1 LIHPAKPVSAFGS
14 GRLEVAESIA
24 SPDNP
29 LTARVMVNRIWQH
42 MFGRGI
48 VTTADNFGVYG
59 ERPSHPELLDHL
71 AGRFVANGW
80 SIKELIREIA
90 LSSTFQQRGE
100 ILAEASRIDPLN
112 QLLSHYPVHRLEA
125 ESIRD
130 SLLAISGRLGRT
142 LYGPSIQPRRE
153 EPSEYR
159 KLFQGPLDGD
169 GRRSIYIKVTRH
181 EGSRFLDT
189 FDFPNPNIARGNRDL
204 SNVPP
209 QALALLND
217 PFVLDQAGVW
227 AAKLIEQNLPTTEA
241 RVEAMFRT
249 ALGRMPS
256 AAELERFSGL
266 TRELAGLH
274 KVEPAK
280 VLASNAVWK
289 DVAHAIFNLKEL
301 IYVH

>member
-1 LIHPAKPVSAFGS
+1 MA
-14 GRLEVAESIA
+14 
-24 SPDNP
+24 
-29 LTARVMVNRIWQH
+29 NRIWQH

-48 VTTADNFGVYG
+48 VTTADNLGVYG
-59 ERPSHPELLDHL
+59 ERPSHPELLDLL
-71 AGRFVANGW
+71 ASSFVAQGW
-80 SIKELIREIA
+80 SVKKLIREIA
-90 LSSTFQQRGE
+90 LSNTFQQTGKTV
-100 ILAEASRIDPLN
+100 AEASPVDPLN
-112 QLLSHYPVHRLEA
+112 QLLSHYPVHRMEA

-130 SLLAISGRLGRT
+130 SLLAISGRLDRT
-142 LYGPSIQPRRE
+142 LYGPSIQPRRD

-159 KLFQGPLDGD
+159 KLYQGPLDGD

-181 EGSRFLDT
+181 EGSRFLET

-227 AAKLIEQNLPTTEA
+227 AARLLEQESPNAEA
-241 RVEAMFRT
+241 RIDKMFRT

-256 AAELERFSGL
+256 EAERERFSRL
-266 TRELAGLH
+266 VRDLASLH
-274 KVEPAK
+274 KVE
-280 VLASNAVWK
+280 ASSSAVWK